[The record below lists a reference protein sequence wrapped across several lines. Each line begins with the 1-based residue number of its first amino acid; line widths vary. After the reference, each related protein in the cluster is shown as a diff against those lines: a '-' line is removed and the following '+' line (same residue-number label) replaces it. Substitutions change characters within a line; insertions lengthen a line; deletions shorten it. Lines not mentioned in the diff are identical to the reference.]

1 MCVLLWAFVGF
12 FADQCVVFTKKK
24 TPKQT
29 LFKNHCVG
37 GGSGGG
43 EGGKWRGGMGADIE
57 GPKNNT
63 AMSKLLPQA
72 NYPFGNSSDTS
83 S

>member
-12 FADQCVVFTKKK
+12 LPNSVWFLRKKK
-24 TPKQT
+24 RQNKHYLKIIVLAAVP
-29 LFKNHCVG
+29 
-37 GGSGGG
+37 
-43 EGGKWRGGMGADIE
+43 GGKWRGGMGADIE